1 MILLKIKYKN
11 RSFSHLVF
19 AETMSTSQVIS
30 IGEQLTNTV
39 CIDYK
44 TGYNKLQYV
53 CQDSD
58 EVVTITYENI
68 NSFSFLAFP
77 ADNSKILKLK
87 EELGMETLEEVLH
100 YIISLH

>member
-19 AETMSTSQVIS
+19 AEVIS
-30 IGEQLTNTV
+30 TEQMISIAEQVTKTTCTKYCTSRSLMYIDKDDEDVTVNFEYISSFCFLT
-39 CIDYK
+39 
-44 TGYNKLQYV
+44 
-53 CQDSD
+53 
-58 EVVTITYENI
+58 
-68 NSFSFLAFP
+68 FP
-77 ADNSKILKLK
+77 ADNSKIIKLK